1 VVNIF
6 LLKSEHVVI
15 KQNKVRVLLPT
26 EKSYR
31 RLKFDT
37 AKMCVA
43 GPVLSADMVQGSWI
57 RRQVLVKAGRPV
69 WRRFSFMWQE
79 PECKIP
85 YMEC

>member
-1 VVNIF
+1 MVNIF

-43 GPVLSADMVQGSWI
+43 GPVLSADMVQGS
-57 RRQVLVKAGRPV
+57 
-69 WRRFSFMWQE
+69 
-79 PECKIP
+79 
-85 YMEC
+85 